1 MCVVVLLLDT
11 LYLYNSGVSSSSLPG
26 SIGGL
31 SGLRALY
38 FSGHHF
44 QYANMLPWKWTL
56 ESYPTE
62 HKLLWCTMTQNRARL
77 RTAVLSNHDG
87 NGGLLHTPF
96 KLWPL
101 VLCNATPYFARDGFD
116 RSNQILPEPDAI
128 YLLLNAHKESF
139 IRVLIGN

>member
-1 MCVVVLLLDT
+1 
-11 LYLYNSGVSSSSLPG
+11 
-26 SIGGL
+26 
-31 SGLRALY
+31 
-38 FSGHHF
+38 
-44 QYANMLPWKWTL
+44 
-56 ESYPTE
+56 
-62 HKLLWCTMTQNRARL
+62 MTQNRARL

-87 NGGLLHTPF
+87 DGVIHASF

-101 VLCNATPYFARDGFD
+101 VLCNATTYFAGDGFD